1 MANGRTRKT
10 EERLLKARE
19 FTRTISRNE
28 PDIRP
33 ADAYRRLESWREDK
47 RARGVVDSENDLH
60 QIPEIHHFRR
70 WFKADMEI
78 VTQENFREWTMQY
91 SPQTMQNNPFWNS
104 PNSPYFLGGF
114 EKEYLLK
121 SYNEI
126 MDLWFRPLGVSPPMI
141 TVAQA
146 VWISILV
153 NTNPELIRRPIDVW
167 LFAEYCSSIHLDRM
181 QDNES
186 AAVTPTSNPVAAID
200 KSVFDYINST
210 AWGLSSDFIRYSNM
224 VNNGEYKKLAN
235 VWDKQQVRLEPSKN
249 LNNMKAWEYQFPML
263 YGSQIPNM
271 SALAPHL
278 KVLYFLA
285 SACLEFLDI
294 FVENKAVTDEPTFN
308 IIKIKCMTI
317 RAKVTGARET
327 KGVQS
332 VQLVNLEIDEGNDSF
347 QIGMFTSWYRL
358 MVNLAQLLDS
368 KPNETILNTPTLQ
381 DFTSV
386 KSYKENQ
393 NEKGRDERKPL
404 DDSKPKEYNWI
415 NWDDDKE
422 YT

>member
-10 EERLLKARE
+10 EDRLLKARE
-19 FTRTISRNE
+19 FTKTLARNE

-33 ADAYRRLESWREDK
+33 AEGYRLLESWRDDK
-47 RARGVVDSENDLH
+47 ISRSVVNSDNDLH
-60 QIPEIHHFRR
+60 QIPKIQHFSR
-70 WFKADMEI
+70 WFKMDIEI
-78 VTQENFREWTMQY
+78 VTQENFREWTRQY
-91 SPQTMQNNPFWNS
+91 FPQTMHNNPFWNT
-104 PNSPYFLGGF
+104 PLSPYNLGGF

-121 SYNEI
+121 CYNEI
-126 MDLWFRPLGVSPPMI
+126 MDLWFRPLGVSPPII
-141 TVAQA
+141 TVSQA

-167 LFAEYCSSIHLDRM
+167 LFAEYCSSIHIDKM
-181 QDNES
+181 HDT
-186 AAVTPTSNPVAAID
+186 ATPAVTPTSNPVLALD

-271 SALAPHL
+271 SSLSPHL
-278 KVLYFLA
+278 KVLHFL
-285 SACLEFLDI
+285 SSCCLEWLDI
-294 FVENKAVTDEPTFN
+294 IVEKKAVTDEPTLN

-317 RAKVTGARET
+317 RAKVTDARES
-327 KGVQS
+327 KGIKVIQF
-332 VQLVNLEIDEGNDSF
+332 VNRDIEEGNDSF
-347 QIGMFTSWYRL
+347 QIGMFTPYYRL
-358 MVNLAQLLDS
+358 LVNLAQLLDS
-368 KPNETILNTPTLQ
+368 KPNETILDTPTLQ